1 MIDHKTS
8 VLIKSQL
15 PGFVRDNPDYAN
27 FVLFLE
33 AYYEWLEQEGNV
45 TNRAKN
51 LLSYKDIDTT
61 TDEFLR
67 YFTEDF
73 MPYFPE
79 GSLISRNEAI
89 KVARQIYN
97 SKGTPASYKFLFRI
111 LYNSNVDIFYT
122 KEAVF
127 KASGGNWFVPRSLKL
142 STDDV
147 RWLNIKNY
155 RILGETTKSIA
166 TIENSV
172 LTGDKI
178 EVFISN
184 IERLFNSGEFVT
196 IVDNLNQT
204 VLVEGQPLRAKI
216 VGAIS
221 KIDIDS
227 GNRGLLYQP
236 GDPVIVYGGLN
247 ANIANPIG
255 ATATIESTTKGQVQR
270 INVVKGGYGFGFG
283 DANTLTQIG
292 ITNALGATAQVVD
305 IDPDQAKTANVSFI
319 PRDTIGPKVNV
330 QLGDADYNFSNIATS
345 NSSTTLA
352 NALTFMSFSLYPLS
366 SINVTNGGGGISLI
380 PQVSANS
387 LYVTDTFGY
396 SDIKALGILAPI
408 LIENAGTGYT
418 VNDTITLTGG
428 TGRGAYANITQ
439 VGGSGQ
445 ILNVEYIQQNN
456 LYSKGGMGYKG
467 DSVPQVTIQSTNPA
481 AANAVLTIP
490 GILGEGATFSVIVDR
505 VGAINNILVTNG
517 GEDYETRP
525 QVSLSVQDIVVAN
538 VNIALLPKKDDILWQ
553 GDTFASATYKSVV
566 DSISLMVRN
575 GDQSL
580 SQYNLRV
587 FNYDGNPVPEK
598 KLKYTKSN
606 TLIQMTMTGTPAGYE
621 SVYSTAPGLRNFGDG
636 TAKATAQF
644 LNGLIVGQGQYL
656 DKNGHPSSY
665 SVLQSQDYNNFTYI
679 LTVEKE
685 ISKYREILLNLLHPI
700 GLKAIGKY
708 RLNSDTNYDM
718 RSTSGYLGG
727 RPLQY
732 LTGYNASGA
741 NVVTSF
747 TQPST
752 NKVTITN
759 MAGGNLTSIMSA
771 NNSILQIVPAV
782 GPQIRSKIIAINN
795 SANTVT
801 LKDNVYLTFANV
813 AYVTA
818 NSGSNVINITS
829 LTNTYNIFNNG
840 AYSNTAYP
848 LKDILYVGDY
858 VLVANN
864 TEKSVSGINYSTG
877 TITIN
882 GTLSANAN
890 STISVRRNINTT
902 DVHVYNAIDYQHV
915 AILVTDQEDRTITTE
930 DDLIIV
936 L

>member
-45 TNRAKN
+45 THRAKN
-51 LLSYKDIDTT
+51 LLSYKDIDQT

-67 YFTEDF
+67 YFTDDF

-142 STDDV
+142 STGDV

-166 TIENSV
+166 TIENSI
-172 LTGDKI
+172 LSGDKI

-184 IERLFNSGEFVT
+184 IERLFNSGEYVT
-196 IVDNLNQT
+196 VVDNLNQS

-216 VGAIS
+216 VGAIA
-221 KIDIDS
+221 KIDVDG

-255 ATATIESTTKGQVQR
+255 ATASVESTTKGQVQR
-270 INVVKGGYGFGFG
+270 INVVKGGYGYGFG
-283 DANTLTQIG
+283 SANTLTQIG

-305 IDPDQAKTANVSFI
+305 IDPDQAKAANVSFI
-319 PRDTIGPKVNV
+319 PSDTIGPKVNV
-330 QLGDADYNFSNIATS
+330 HLGDANYNFSNIAVS
-345 NSSTTLA
+345 NTNTTLA
-352 NALTFMSFSLYPLS
+352 NALSFLSFSLYPLS

-387 LYVTDTFGY
+387 LYITDTFGY
-396 SDIKALGILAPI
+396 SDIRALGILAPMV
-408 LIENAGTGYT
+408 IENSGTGYT
-418 VNDTITLTGG
+418 VNDTIVFTGG
-428 TGRGAYANITQ
+428 TGRGVYANITQ
-439 VGGSGQ
+439 VGVSGE
-445 ILNVEYIQQNN
+445 ILNVEYVQRNN
-456 LYSKGGMGYKG
+456 LYSRGGMGYKG
-467 DSVPQVTIQSTNPA
+467 DSVPQVTISSTNIA
-481 AANAVLTIP
+481 AANAVIKVP

-505 VGAINNILVTNG
+505 VGAINNILVNTS

-538 VNIALLPKKDDILWQ
+538 VNVSLLPKRDDILWE
-553 GDTFASATYKSVV
+553 GETFASATYKSVV
-566 DSISLMVRN
+566 DSISLLVRN
-575 GDQSL
+575 GDQRL

-606 TLIQMTMTGTPAGYE
+606 TEIQLTMTGTPAGYE
-621 SVYSTAPGLRNFGDG
+621 TVYSTAPGLRNFGDG
-636 TAKATAQF
+636 TAKASAQF
-644 LNGLIVGQGQYL
+644 LNGLIVGEGQYL

-708 RLNSDTNYDM
+708 RLNSDTDYSMN
-718 RSTSGYLGG
+718 STSGYLGG

-732 LTGYNASGA
+732 LTGYNASSA

-752 NKVTITN
+752 NKVTFAN
-759 MAGGNLTSIMSA
+759 MAGANLTSIMVA
-771 NNSILQIVPAV
+771 NTSIVQIKPAV

-801 LKDNVYLTFANV
+801 LSDNVYLTFANV
-813 AYVTA
+813 ASVTA
-818 NSGSNVINITS
+818 NAGSNVINITS

-848 LKDILYVGDY
+848 LKDIVYVGDY

-864 TEKSVSGINYSTG
+864 TEKSVSYIDYGTG
-877 TITIN
+877 KITIN
-882 GTLSANAN
+882 GTLSANVN

-902 DVHVYNAIDYQHV
+902 DVHIYNAIDYQHV
-915 AILVTDQEDRTITTE
+915 AVLVTDQEDRTITTE

>member
-45 TNRAKN
+45 THRAKN

-142 STDDV
+142 STSDV

-166 TIENSV
+166 TIENST
-172 LTGDKI
+172 LSGDKI

-184 IERLFNSGEFVT
+184 IERLFNSGEYVT
-196 IVDNLNQT
+196 VVDNLNQS

-216 VGAIS
+216 VGAIA

-227 GNRGLLYQP
+227 ANRGLLYQP

-255 ATATIESTTKGQVQR
+255 ATASVESTTKGQVQR
-270 INVVKGGYGFGFG
+270 INVVKGGYGYGFG
-283 DANTLTQIG
+283 SANTLTQIG

-305 IDPDQAKTANVSFI
+305 IDPDQAKAANVSFI
-319 PRDTIGPKVNV
+319 PSDTIGPKVNV
-330 QLGDADYNFSNIATS
+330 LLGASNYNFSNIATS
-345 NSSTTLA
+345 NANTTLA
-352 NALTFMSFSLYPLS
+352 NALSFLSFSLYPLS

-387 LYVTDTFGY
+387 LYLTDTFGY
-396 SDIKALGILAPI
+396 SDIRGLGILAPMV
-408 LIENAGTGYT
+408 IENAGTGYT
-418 VNDTITLTGG
+418 VNDTIVFTGG
-428 TGRGAYANITQ
+428 TGRGVYANITQ
-439 VGGSGQ
+439 VGVSGE
-445 ILNVEYIQQNN
+445 ILNVEYVQRNN
-456 LYSKGGMGYKG
+456 LYSRGGMGYKG
-467 DSVPQVTIQSTNPA
+467 DSVPQVTITSTNPA
-481 AANAVLTIP
+481 AANAILRVP

-505 VGAINNILVTNG
+505 VGAINNILVNTS

-538 VNIALLPKKDDILWQ
+538 VNISLLPKKDDILWQ
-553 GDTFASATYKSVV
+553 GETFATATYKSVV
-566 DSISLMVRN
+566 DSINLLVRN

-587 FNYDGNPVPEK
+587 FNYDGNPSIEK
-598 KLKYTKSN
+598 KLKYTRAN
-606 TLIQMTMTGTPAGYE
+606 TLIELTMTGTPAGYE
-621 SVYSTAPGLRNFGDG
+621 SIYSTAPGLRNYGDG

-644 LNGLIVGQGQYL
+644 LNGLIVGEGQYL

-708 RLNSDTNYDM
+708 RLNSDTHYDM
-718 RSTSGYLGG
+718 ESTSGYLGG

-732 LTGYNASGA
+732 LTGYNASAA

-752 NKVTITN
+752 NKVTFTN
-759 MAGGNLTSIMSA
+759 MAGANLNSIMVANTSILRVA
-771 NNSILQIVPAV
+771 PTV
-782 GPQIRSKIIAINN
+782 GPQIRSTIIAIDN

-801 LKDNVYLTFANV
+801 LRDNVYLTFANV

-848 LKDILYVGDY
+848 LKDIVYVGDY

-864 TEKSVSGINYSTG
+864 TEKSVSHIDYGAG

-882 GTLSANAN
+882 GTFSANAN

-915 AILVTDQEDRTITTE
+915 ATLVTEQDDRTLTTE
-930 DDLIIV
+930 DNRIIV